1 MRKIRDRAN
10 CYTLGTFLIS
20 FSIIIANDIGFNG
33 AVDARYGNSY
43 NFYNFSENLL
53 DLNFFYNDVQ
63 GWIQYE
69 YSNPPDIGF
78 STNDIRK
85 FRLEYVADDFLIK
98 LGDIYQFWGRG
109 LVLNQFDDQV
119 THFDNGVRGLYL
131 EYNKYPFSFSHL
143 NGNSDIWMLGGGARI
158 PENNNIHNMS
168 ANRINY
174 DLSALSLGFT
184 QLETNEKHSL
194 NAGPPVDINHNILG
208 SYLSWAGNFTDIFL
222 EYADKVSTMSVSTIG
237 GTPNDTLKKGYGYYQ
252 NINLYFGNWGL
263 TTEYK
268 RYSFDRLHGELTA
281 NEYGNQIE
289 YQQMPTLAR
298 EHNSTLLGRVSHTH
312 SFNDE
317 RGVQFELNGSIM
329 DLAISMQ
336 YAHLSRN
343 EKWQS
348 NSHNEWTYEKIDGYL
363 PSSDFS
369 TLPYW
374 ENYNEVNGYVLNDR
388 LYFKIGL
395 GRNRE
400 IINNIRNYVGMQKD
414 LSNVDTSYIEVYDSL
429 EWDGTWYYDT
439 TLVPFYDSLFT
450 DEYDVESKLWQQAES
465 FTIPIELNY
474 IFESGYSIG
483 LGFQYQE
490 RKKFNRMKGNATN
503 YDYGKSKWTM
513 YDPDDYSQSFS
524 TTTTQFA
531 SDNGPVNKQYNRLIY
546 FSVSKASKWSL
557 TITHDA
563 TNAFETGQLND
574 PYYNPL
580 EALIYGDIKYFIGD
594 RKNTNAPKW
603 AQNRWV
609 SAEFAYNITSSQ
621 RVSIMYG
628 SIQGGLFCS
637 NGICRIIP
645 PFNDGVKVSYSA
657 SF

>member
-1 MRKIRDRAN
+1 MRKIRDRVT
-10 CYTLGTFLIS
+10 CYTFGTLLIS
-20 FSIIIANDIGFNG
+20 SSIILANNIGFSG

-43 NFYNFSENLL
+43 DFYNFSENIL

-63 GWIQYE
+63 GWVQYE

-78 STNDIRK
+78 TTNDIRK
-85 FRLEYVADDFLIK
+85 FRLEYVAEDFLIK

-119 THFDNGVRGLYL
+119 THFDNGTRGLFL
-131 EYNKYPFSFSHL
+131 QYNKYSFSFSHL

-174 DLSALSLGFT
+174 DFSALSLGFT

-194 NAGPPVDINHNILG
+194 NARPPVDINHNILG

-222 EYADKVSTMSVSTIG
+222 EYADKVSTMSVSNFG
-237 GTPNDTLKKGYGYYQ
+237 GIPNDTLKRGYGYYQ
-252 NINLYFGNWGL
+252 NINIYFGNWSL

-268 RYSFDRLHGELTA
+268 RYSFDRLHGDLTA
-281 NEYGNQIE
+281 YNYGNKIE

-298 EHNSTLLGRVSHTH
+298 EHSSTLLGRVSHTY
-312 SFNDE
+312 SFDDE
-317 RGVQFELNGSIM
+317 RGIQFELNGSMM
-329 DLAISMQ
+329 DLAVSMQ

-348 NSHNEWTYEKIDGYL
+348 NPDNDWTFSIIDGYL

-369 TLPYW
+369 ALPYW
-374 ENYNEVNGYVLNDR
+374 EYYNEISGYTLNDR
-388 LYFKIGL
+388 LYFKIGQGTNKEVIKNL
-395 GRNRE
+395 RNF
-400 IINNIRNYVGMQKD
+400 IGYQKD
-414 LSNVDTSYIEVYDSL
+414 LLSIDTSYIAVYDSL
-429 EWDGTWYYDT
+429 EWGGTWFFDT
-439 TLVPFYDSLFT
+439 TFIPLYDSIFT
-450 DEYDVESKLWQQAES
+450 NEYNVESKLWQEAES
-465 FTIPIELNY
+465 FTIPVELNY
-474 IFESGYSIG
+474 SLESGYSIG

-513 YDPDDYSQSFS
+513 YNPDDYSQTFS
-524 TTTTQFA
+524 TKTTQFA
-531 SDNGPVNKQYNRLIY
+531 TENGLVQKQFNRLIS
-546 FSVSKASKWSL
+546 FSISKASKWSL
-557 TITHDA
+557 TVTHDA
-563 TNAFETGQLND
+563 TNAFESGQLKD

-580 EALIYGDIKYFIGD
+580 EALIYGDIKYFIGK

-645 PFNDGVKVSYSA
+645 PFNDGVKVSYNA